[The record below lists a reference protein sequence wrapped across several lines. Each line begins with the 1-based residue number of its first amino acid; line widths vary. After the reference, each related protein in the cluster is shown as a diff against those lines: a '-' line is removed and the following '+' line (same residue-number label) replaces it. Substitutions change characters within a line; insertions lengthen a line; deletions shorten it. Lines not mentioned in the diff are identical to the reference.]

1 MRREKKRERGVW
13 SWRDTMMELGE
24 TQELASLPAKMESQV
39 VLCSRRGTKHIVFS
53 TVL

>member
-1 MRREKKRERGVW
+1 MRREKEREIWR
-13 SWRDTMMELGE
+13 WRDTMMELGK

-39 VLCSRRGTKHIVFS
+39 VLCSKRGTKHIVFS